1 LGNSL
6 FYLDPLKIF
15 SYTPVLLALSDYG
28 VRHKRKI
35 IGQNGL
41 CPVRLAPVFN
51 LQKKIFIGRSFM
63 GRVAIIGVGQSAF
76 VRGYPGSIRE
86 LAFEGFKECMADAQ
100 VSVKEI
106 DASVI
111 CSAPEYDKQRSPA
124 GVFAEYLGLTP
135 QPTFYVET
143 LCSSSSTGV
152 KLAYSLIKSGLHDV
166 VVVLGFQKMSEISSA
181 ESQERMGRGA
191 DIQWESPFGTMM
203 PAYYAMYARAHMKK
217 YGTTPEDLALIRVK
231 ASTYGQ
237 INEKAVYRKPV
248 ALDMFSDP
256 QSPMSGPVAS
266 PLRVGD
272 CCANADGSSCII
284 LASEEKAKAL
294 SKKPVWILGVG
305 AASSPVNMAGR
316 ALFTGLAVGEEA
328 GKQAYKMA
336 GVSPKDVDVAE
347 VHDCFTIAEMMA
359 YENLGFAKP
368 GEGKDLIKSKETYK
382 EGIIPV
388 NVDGGLLSKGHPIGA
403 TGGSQIRTIVLQL
416 RGQAG
421 DMQVK
426 NPEIGLVHNI
436 GGVGLY
442 GNVTILGR
450 S

>member
-1 LGNSL
+1 MS
-6 FYLDPLKIF
+6 K
-15 SYTPVLLALSDYG
+15 
-28 VRHKRKI
+28 
-35 IGQNGL
+35 
-41 CPVRLAPVFN
+41 
-51 LQKKIFIGRSFM
+51 
-63 GRVAIIGVGQSAF
+63 VAIIGVGQSTF
-76 VRGYPGSIRE
+76 VRSYPGAIRE
-86 LAFEGFKECMADAQ
+86 LVFEGFKEAMQDAQ
-100 VSVKEI
+100 LSTGDI

-124 GVFAEYLGLTP
+124 GVFAEYLGLNP

-143 LCSSSSTGV
+143 LCSSSSTGL
-152 KLAYSLIKSGLHDV
+152 KLAYSLVKSGLHDAV
-166 VVVLGFQKMSEISSA
+166 AVIGFQKMSEISSS

-203 PAYYAMYARAHMKK
+203 PAYYAMYAKAHMEK
-217 YGTTPEDLALIRVK
+217 YGTTLDDLALIRVK
-231 ASTYGQ
+231 AATYGQ
-237 INEKAVYRKPV
+237 LNEKAVYRKPV
-248 ALDMFSDP
+248 EFEMFSDP
-256 QSPMSGPVAS
+256 QNRMAGPVAS

-272 CCANADGSSCII
+272 CCANADGSSCVIV
-284 LASEEKAKAL
+284 ASEEKAKSL

-305 AASSPVNMAGR
+305 AASTSVNLAGR
-316 ALFTGLAVGEEA
+316 DLFTGLTVAEQA
-328 GKQAYKMA
+328 AQQAYAMA
-336 GVSPKDVDVAE
+336 GVGPQDIDVAE

-368 GEGKDLIKSKETYK
+368 GEGKELIRNKETYQ
-382 EGIIPV
+382 EGRIPV

-416 RGQAG
+416 RDEAG
-421 DMQVK
+421 DIQVK

-450 S
+450 